1 MLTPTTGR
9 TALESQARSLVT
21 LPKPNKWHDEL
32 ALFVLIAIHNLI
44 PRYFLTA
51 GFRHV
56 LVIYRGYWFNATA
69 KFNIGMLSTERSR

>member
-9 TALESQARSLVT
+9 PTLEPQARSLVT
-21 LPKPNKWHDEL
+21 LPKPNKWHDEF

-51 GFRHV
+51 GFRHA